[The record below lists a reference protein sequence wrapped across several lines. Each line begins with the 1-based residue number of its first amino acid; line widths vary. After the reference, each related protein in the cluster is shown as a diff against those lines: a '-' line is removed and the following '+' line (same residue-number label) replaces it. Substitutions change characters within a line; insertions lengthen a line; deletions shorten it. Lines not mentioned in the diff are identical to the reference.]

1 MRLIKSEFSNSF
13 NRRYAYAYFS
23 ILTLT
28 FAKKIR
34 AFQKKGPGFCHF
46 LQKSKSKSR
55 SKKFRW
61 AAHPARLLQ
70 KSKIDFCKS
79 RILTLA
85 KVKTF
90 FFGLYLIISCLLSE
104 LQVMNHEAVEGAIDS
119 TSYGSGSSRTNVQA
133 MDQGAVEG
141 DIDGASDGR
150 SDRW

>member
-1 MRLIKSEFSNSF
+1 
-13 NRRYAYAYFS
+13 
-23 ILTLT
+23 
-28 FAKKIR
+28 
-34 AFQKKGPGFCHF
+34 
-46 LQKSKSKSR
+46 
-55 SKKFRW
+55 
-61 AAHPARLLQ
+61 
-70 KSKIDFCKS
+70 
-79 RILTLA
+79 LTLA

-150 SDRW
+150 SDSWYKRWIRK